1 MEELKKQL
9 KQIIKQTFKVKIE
22 PEVTLPP
29 EGEGADYA
37 TNVAMKLAGQVRL
50 APLKIAEQIAEKVKG
65 YEVSVAKPG
74 FLNFKLPDE
83 YYIQKMGDFAGD
95 LEKNISQ
102 GEYSGKTVICEFSD
116 PNPFKV
122 LHVGHLYT
130 SVVGDAIAGMIEF
143 AGARVIRANFGGDVG
158 LHVAKTVYIM
168 EKRQAE
174 MKKLAPEERADFMAD
189 CYVEGTKLYEK
200 SEVAKGDITLLNWK
214 IYKLVEADDHDSE
227 LAKVYWQGR
236 EWSYEYFEDFYAQ
249 IGVKFDKYY
258 PESAVVGKGL
268 EIVKKQLD
276 KGVYEKS
283 EGAIVY
289 KGEKKGLHTRVFINN
304 EGLPTYETK
313 DVGLLFSKW
322 QDYRF
327 DESIVITGNDIV
339 DYMKVVLASVSEYEP
354 ELVKRTIHLTHGNVK
369 LPGNKKMSSREGNFL
384 SAVEVLGITRKA
396 LGKEYKTKVVDEK
409 VVMGAVKYAFLKYRM
424 GGDIIFDIKE
434 SVSMNGNS
442 GPYLQYAG
450 VRAKRILDKV
460 GKKSGEWV
468 PNEFERE
475 LMKKIVHYTETL
487 SLAIREKAPH
497 RLCNYLYE
505 LAQEFSRFY
514 EQVQVAG
521 SECESERGKLVAAY
535 LKVLTHGLDLLG
547 IEIPEEM

>member
-1 MEELKKQL
+1 
-9 KQIIKQTFKVKIE
+9 
-22 PEVTLPP
+22 
-29 EGEGADYA
+29 
-37 TNVAMKLAGQVRL
+37 
-50 APLKIAEQIAEKVKG
+50 
-65 YEVSVAKPG
+65 
-74 FLNFKLPDE
+74 
-83 YYIQKMGDFAGD
+83 
-95 LEKNISQ
+95 
-102 GEYSGKTVICEFSD
+102 
-116 PNPFKV
+116 
-122 LHVGHLYT
+122 
-130 SVVGDAIAGMIEF
+130 
-143 AGARVIRANFGGDVG
+143 
-158 LHVAKTVYIM
+158 
-168 EKRQAE
+168 
-174 MKKLAPEERADFMAD
+174 MAD

-468 PNEFERE
+468 
-475 LMKKIVHYTETL
+475 
-487 SLAIREKAPH
+487 
-497 RLCNYLYE
+497 
-505 LAQEFSRFY
+505 
-514 EQVQVAG
+514 
-521 SECESERGKLVAAY
+521 SE
-535 LKVLTHGLDLLG
+535 
-547 IEIPEEM
+547 